1 MSDSPINR
9 LHVEWYLDHDL
20 PAILYSQCL
29 DFVLWSMT
37 VTFSNDFCTGPSVP
51 FHHSLLYRILF
62 IRLPFSANR
71 ISSFDTSILFASSFW
86 IERMNE
92 IISLSNFPLY
102 VSIFKIIFSLN
113 SDLFLTWWFNHI
125 WLYVC
130 AFIIINSITL
140 PHEIKHIRYLTLH
153 DILHI
158 QHLWS

>member
-29 DFVLWSMT
+29 DFVLWSMI
-37 VTFSNDFCTGPSVP
+37 VT
-51 FHHSLLYRILF
+51 
-62 IRLPFSANR
+62 FSANR

-86 IERMNE
+86 IERMRE

-125 WLYVC
+125 WLYVW

>member
-29 DFVLWSMT
+29 DFVLWSMI
-37 VTFSNDFCTGPSVP
+37 VT
-51 FHHSLLYRILF
+51 
-62 IRLPFSANR
+62 FSANR

-86 IERMNE
+86 IERMRE

-130 AFIIINSITL
+130 AIIIINSITL